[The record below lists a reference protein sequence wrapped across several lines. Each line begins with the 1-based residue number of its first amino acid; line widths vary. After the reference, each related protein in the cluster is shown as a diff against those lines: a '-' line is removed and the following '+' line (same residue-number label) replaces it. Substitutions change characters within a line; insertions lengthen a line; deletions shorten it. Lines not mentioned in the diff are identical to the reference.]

1 VSGLWD
7 TVRVSDRCTA
17 CGLCLNTCPERALL
31 VAPRRPAVVDRRC
44 TACGECIEICP
55 VGAIRTAAAP
65 TPVVA
70 PDAAGTVH
78 R

>member
-1 VSGLWD
+1 MTGSWD
-7 TVRVSDRCTA
+7 TVRISDRCTA

-55 VGAIRTAAAP
+55 VGATAVRMAPTPAAAP
-65 TPVVA
+65 QAT
-70 PDAAGTVH
+70 GTVH
-78 R
+78 P

>member
-1 VSGLWD
+1 VTGRWD
-7 TVRVSDRCTA
+7 TVRISDRCTA

-55 VGAIRTAAAP
+55 VGAIRTAVAP
-65 TPVVA
+65 TPVAA
-70 PDAAGTVH
+70 PAAAPTVH

>member
-1 VSGLWD
+1 MSGLWD